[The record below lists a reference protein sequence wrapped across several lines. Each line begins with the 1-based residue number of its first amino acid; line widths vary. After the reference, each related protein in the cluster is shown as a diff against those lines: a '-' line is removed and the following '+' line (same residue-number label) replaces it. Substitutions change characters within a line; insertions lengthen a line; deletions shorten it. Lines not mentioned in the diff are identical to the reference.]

1 MILSKSYYQTLLDKF
16 KNIETLPN
24 NLNTSSLLTLRLIL
38 NFRKQNVPF
47 QINFQTNKQSFIEIR
62 DQLFIELA
70 NEIYLNYYD
79 LPPTYEV
86 GDKFKRIKDNQYYEI
101 TRSNLNK
108 YSLRQ
113 IMRKNQRDSP
123 AVIPEISY
131 DKLSKGYVQIDS
143 GVSETTIKNYFE
155 FFKGLNKKVNDF
167 PQTYFEQKAVFIAKK
182 TFWDELTI
190 KGKIPSIYL
199 PNPREENDHHET
211 KSIPAL
217 PDCIMYVTP
226 KYEICYQDI
235 LQKGKKINTIVVC
248 DTELDEIEKIIQ
260 DRNRFGYNIIVLT
273 NSVNPTKSTQVL
285 CWNWFREEG
294 EIINSL

>member
-1 MILSKSYYQTLLDKF
+1 MTLSKSYYQALLDKY
-16 KNIETLPN
+16 KNVEILPC
-24 NLNTSSLLTLRLIL
+24 NLNAFSLLTLKLIL
-38 NFRKQNVPF
+38 SFRKQSAPF
-47 QINFQTNKQSFIEIR
+47 QINFQTNRQSFTEIR
-62 DQLFIELA
+62 ERLFIELA
-70 NEIYLNYYD
+70 NEIYLNHYD

-86 GDKFKRIKDNQYYEI
+86 SDKFKRIKDNQYYEI

-113 IMRKNQRDSP
+113 VMRKNQQNSP
-123 AVIPEISY
+123 ALIPDISY
-131 DKLSKGYVQIDS
+131 DKLSKGYVKIDS

-155 FFKGLNKKVNDF
+155 FFKGLNKRVNDF
-167 PQTYFEQKAVFIAKK
+167 PRTYFEQKAVFIAKK

-260 DRNRFGYNIIVLT
+260 DRNRFGYNLVILT
-273 NSVNPTKSTQVL
+273 NSVNPTKSNQVR
-285 CWNWFREEG
+285 CWNWFREEV